1 MKEGEE
7 GRHWKEAGQRSVTG
21 HRGARARDCNCSFKD
36 HTLVFVRV
44 LFEIRSL
51 CLCVFFFKSPT

>member
-7 GRHWKEAGQRSVTG
+7 GRLWKEAGQRSVTG
-21 HRGARARDCNCSFKD
+21 HRGARARDCNCPFQD

-44 LFEIRSL
+44 QFTLKSGA
-51 CLCVFFFKSPT
+51 CV